1 MQARPPNKQ
10 QVSTNQRAVTVA
22 TSTLLCFGLAGL
34 IFGFA
39 FGGFIG
45 RSPGSSTASAKT
57 PTASAPVISNHSPG
71 VTATATPENVLID
84 TPSIGAGDYSTLE
97 TADGT
102 TSYTFSAQILDK
114 TTHQPIQATDV
125 TCKLWLTDN
134 NAATSDALKANNYAI
149 PANVTNL
156 NQAFPHETQ
165 GAFTFTSSTQVQACA
180 ANGKTTW
187 TYTLSPTL
195 KHGTYFLA
203 VLADWKGKH
212 YNWYLVQI
220 SVAKASN

>member
-1 MQARPPNKQ
+1 MQTRPPGKQ
-10 QVSTNQRAVTVA
+10 QGSTNQRAVTVA
-22 TSTLLCFGLAGL
+22 TTTLLCFGLAGL

-45 RSPGSSTASAKT
+45 RSTGTSTASTKT
-57 PTASAPVISNHSPG
+57 PTASAPAISNHSPS
-71 VTATATPENVLID
+71 VTPTATPENVLID
-84 TPSIGAGDYSTLE
+84 TPAIGAGDYTTQE
-97 TADGT
+97 TADGA

-125 TCKLWLTDN
+125 TCKLWLTDDN
-134 NAATSDALKANNYAI
+134 DATSDALKANNYAL
-149 PANVTNL
+149 PANVANL

-165 GAFTFTSSTQVQACA
+165 GALQFTSGTQVQACA
-180 ANGKTTW
+180 ANSKTTW
-187 TYTLSPTL
+187 TYTLSTTV

-220 SVAKASN
+220 AVAKATS